1 MLTEEQFVE
10 LYKKGYSR
18 ACSIFSRKGVS
29 PETCD
34 DIAQDMYERIW
45 RRREDC
51 TDMYTPI
58 NFWFLNLR
66 YTLHRILPGYLREGI
81 LVITNSDM
89 VEYLKDVYP
98 DPTSMEF
105 ELVFTNFLSTLPD
118 ELAQD
123 ILAKYNS
130 ISQADAYELLD
141 SLGYRKG
148 SDKAYLMRIKRLKDD
163 PDIQRMLQDFV
174 GK

>member
-1 MLTEEQFVE
+1 MLTEEQYID
-10 LYKKGYSR
+10 LYKNGYSR
-18 ACSIFSRKGVS
+18 ACSIFARKGAS

-34 DIAQDMYERIW
+34 DVAQDMYERMW
-45 RRREDC
+45 RRRADC
-51 TDMYTPI
+51 TELYSPM

-66 YTLHRILPGYLREGI
+66 YALYKILPMYQRDGVYI
-81 LVITNSDM
+81 ITNSD
-89 VEYLKDVYP
+89 VIEYLKDVYP
-98 DPTSMEF
+98 DPSSMEF
-105 ELVFTNFLSTLPD
+105 DVILNDFLGTLPD

-163 PDIQRMLQDFV
+163 PDIQRMLNEFI
-174 GK
+174 GR